1 MVWYLLEQWHKEN
14 LMHQNN
20 TRTIK
25 DQLFWRRFPLFR
37 FFGLPLLI
45 NRCKSCSGWMVG
57 LQSLCLKTFLI
68 RLYLHD
74 YNIFCPPA
82 PSLQLICAPLVGDQ
96 GLGAIT
102 LSRGCLAFTSGI
114 IAVWFDGFH
123 ENMILCFCHL
133 TKTLF
138 IEIKLNCK
146 MIWNRLC
153 DTEHFPWSNAC
164 NPGRDGLNNW
174 YTKTSDYLIW
184 INVFVRCT
192 PMCNARLNAWLDR
205 RVSTSL

>member
-1 MVWYLLEQWHKEN
+1 MQLMLWMNGWASITVSQDLFYKIISSRMQHLLS
-14 LMHQNN
+14 
-20 TRTIK
+20 
-25 DQLFWRRFPLFR
+25 P
-37 FFGLPLLI
+37 
-45 NRCKSCSGWMVG
+45 S
-57 LQSLCLKTFLI
+57 
-68 RLYLHD
+68 
-74 YNIFCPPA
+74 

-192 PMCNARLNAWLDR
+192 PMCNARLNPWLDR
-205 RVSTSL
+205 GVSTSW

>member
-1 MVWYLLEQWHKEN
+1 MDEWWGFNHCVSTLA
-14 LMHQNN
+14 
-20 TRTIK
+20 
-25 DQLFWRRFPLFR
+25 
-37 FFGLPLLI
+37 
-45 NRCKSCSGWMVG
+45 
-57 LQSLCLKTFLI
+57 FLI
-68 RLYLHD
+68 RLFLHD

-96 GLGAIT
+96 GLGATT

-164 NPGRDGLNNW
+164 NPGRDGLNNL
-174 YTKTSDYLIW
+174 YTQTSDFSDLDQRICASYT
-184 INVFVRCT
+184 NVQCKAK
-192 PMCNARLNAWLDR
+192 PLAW
-205 RVSTSL
+205 

>member
-1 MVWYLLEQWHKEN
+1 MLWMNGWL
-14 LMHQNN
+14 
-20 TRTIK
+20 
-25 DQLFWRRFPLFR
+25 QL
-37 FFGLPLLI
+37 
-45 NRCKSCSGWMVG
+45 
-57 LQSLCLKTFLI
+57 LCLKTFLI

-82 PSLQLICAPLVGDQ
+82 PSLQLICALLVGDQ
-96 GLGAIT
+96 GLGTIT

-146 MIWNRLC
+146 MIRDRLC
-153 DTEHFPWSNAC
+153 DTETGTFS
-164 NPGRDGLNNW
+164 LNKHLDPRERW
-174 YTKTSDYLIW
+174 FEQLIHAD
-184 INVFVRCT
+184 I
-192 PMCNARLNAWLDR
+192 
-205 RVSTSL
+205 

>member
-1 MVWYLLEQWHKEN
+1 MLW
-14 LMHQNN
+14 
-20 TRTIK
+20 
-25 DQLFWRRFPLFR
+25 
-37 FFGLPLLI
+37 I
-45 NRCKSCSGWMVG
+45 NGWAVITVSQHLG
-57 LQSLCLKTFLI
+57 TFLI
-68 RLYLHD
+68 RLFLHD
-74 YNIFCPPA
+74 CNIFCPPA

-153 DTEHFPWSNAC
+153 DTEHFPWSNTC